1 MNKFNLNV
9 RTDLALETKESLDED
24 GKLRGVIF
32 DEKKDEKTGITISRL
47 EILNA
52 LGEKNMKRAKGVYYT
67 FETVSLSEND
77 GGYHRGVSEFLAG
90 YIKKTLI
97 KNMKKEPPY
106 HILVAG
112 LGNREAT
119 PDALGPYVVNNL
131 DITDSVGVAGENG
144 VPDADARFA
153 YVSAIAPGVMAQTGM
168 ETADILKGIV
178 RTAKPDCIIA
188 IDALAARSTARLAC
202 TIQLTDTGIMPGS
215 GVGNHR
221 NAIDNNNMGVPVIAI
236 GVPTVVDAATIVG
249 DALEGL
255 LDSMDYS
262 ERKQVVRDFIPQ
274 NMYQMYVTP
283 KDVDEMVKRISYTI
297 SEAIN
302 ISMSS

>member
-1 MNKFNLNV
+1 MAGKSRMNI

-32 DEKKDEKTGITISRL
+32 DEKVDEQTGIKVSRL

-52 LGEKNMKRAKGVYYT
+52 LGEKKMGRAKGVYYT
-67 FETVSLSEND
+67 FETVPLSEND
-77 GGYHRGVSEFLAG
+77 GGYHRQVSEFLAH
-90 YIKKTLI
+90 YIRKTVKKH
-97 KNMKKEPPY
+97 MKGEMPY
-106 HILVAG
+106 HVLAAG

-131 DITDSVGVAGENG
+131 NITDGLGVGEEK
-144 VPDADARFA
+144 FA
-153 YVSAIAPGVMAQTGM
+153 YVSAISPGVMAQTGM
-168 ETADILKGIV
+168 ETADILKGVIGTV
-178 RTAKPDCIIA
+178 KPDGIIA

-221 NAIDNNNMGVPVIAI
+221 NAIDVENMGVPVIAI

-262 ERKQVVRDFIPQ
+262 ERKQVVNDFIPQ
-274 NMYQMYVTP
+274 SMYQMYVTP
-283 KDVDEMVKRISYTI
+283 KDVDETVKRISYTI

-302 ISMSS
+302 IAMCGEK

>member
-1 MNKFNLNV
+1 MKSKIDSANRNV

-24 GKLRGVIF
+24 GKIRGVIF
-32 DEKKDEKTGITISRL
+32 DEKKDEKTGITVSRL

-67 FETVSLSEND
+67 FETVPLSDND
-77 GGYHRGVSEFLAG
+77 GGYHRQVSAFLSE
-90 YIKKTLI
+90 YIKKTI
-97 KNMKKEPPY
+97 AKHMENEPPY

-131 DITDSVGVAGENG
+131 NITEGIGNTDKC
-144 VPDADARFA
+144 FA

-168 ETADILKGIV
+168 ETAEILKGV
-178 RTAKPDCIIA
+178 VNMSKPDCIIA
-188 IDALAARSTARLAC
+188 VDALAARSTGRLAC

-221 NAIDNNNMGVPVIAI
+221 NGINTGTMGVPVIAI

-249 DALEGL
+249 DALQGL

-262 ERKQVVRDFIPQ
+262 ERKQVVNDFIPQ
-274 NMYQMYVTP
+274 SMYQMYVTP
-283 KDVDEMVKRISYTI
+283 KDVDETVKRISYTI

-302 ISMSS
+302 IAMCGEK

>member
-1 MNKFNLNV
+1 MNLEV

-24 GKLRGVIF
+24 GRLRGVVF
-32 DEKKDEKTGITISRL
+32 EEKKDEKTGITVSRL

-52 LGEKNMKRAKGVYYT
+52 LGEKNMRRAKGVYYT
-67 FETVSLSEND
+67 FETVPLSEND
-77 GGYHRGVSEFLAG
+77 GGYHREVSEVLAE
-90 YIKKTLI
+90 YIKKTVA
-97 KNMKKEPPY
+97 KHMQGEPPY

-131 DITDSVGVAGENG
+131 DITDGVGIGTEG
-144 VPDADARFA
+144 FA
-153 YVSAIAPGVMAQTGM
+153 FVSAIAPGVMAQTGM
-168 ETADILKGIV
+168 ETADILRGIV
-178 RTAKPDCIIA
+178 RSTNPDCIIA

-221 NAIDNNNMGVPVIAI
+221 NAIDNDNMGVPVIAI

-262 ERKQVVRDFIPQ
+262 KRKQIVQDFIPQ
-274 NMYQMYVTP
+274 SMYQMYVTP
-283 KDVDEMVKRISYTI
+283 KDVDETVKRISYTI

>member
-1 MNKFNLNV
+1 MNI

-32 DEKKDEKTGITISRL
+32 DEKVDERTKIKVSRL

-52 LGEKNMKRAKGVYYT
+52 LGEKEMGRAKGVYYT
-67 FETVSLSEND
+67 FETVPLSEND
-77 GGYHRGVSEFLAG
+77 GGYHRQVSEFLAH
-90 YIKKTLI
+90 YIRKTVKKHM
-97 KNMKKEPPY
+97 NGESPY

-131 DITDSVGVAGENG
+131 NITDGLGVVEAE
-144 VPDADARFA
+144 FA
-153 YVSAIAPGVMAQTGM
+153 YVSAISPGVMAQTGM
-168 ETADILKGIV
+168 ETADILKGVIGTV
-178 RTAKPDCIIA
+178 KPDGIIA

-221 NAIDNNNMGVPVIAI
+221 NAIDVENMGVPVIAI

-262 ERKQVVRDFIPQ
+262 ERKQVVNDFIPQ
-274 NMYQMYVTP
+274 SMYQMYVTP
-283 KDVDEMVKRISYTI
+283 KDVDETVKRISYTI

-302 ISMSS
+302 IAMCGEK

>member
-1 MNKFNLNV
+1 MAGKSRMNI

-32 DEKKDEKTGITISRL
+32 DEKVDERTKIKVSRL

-52 LGEKNMKRAKGVYYT
+52 LGEKKMGRAKGVYYT
-67 FETVSLSEND
+67 FETVPLSEND
-77 GGYHRGVSEFLAG
+77 GGYHRQVSEFLAH
-90 YIKKTLI
+90 YIRKTVKKHM
-97 KNMKKEPPY
+97 NGESPY

-131 DITDSVGVAGENG
+131 NITDGLGVVEAE
-144 VPDADARFA
+144 FA
-153 YVSAIAPGVMAQTGM
+153 YVSAISPGVMAQTGM
-168 ETADILKGIV
+168 ETADILKGVIGTV
-178 RTAKPDCIIA
+178 KPDGIIA

-221 NAIDNNNMGVPVIAI
+221 NAIDVENMGVPVIAI

-262 ERKQVVRDFIPQ
+262 ERKQVVNDFIPQ
-274 NMYQMYVTP
+274 SMYQMYVTP
-283 KDVDEMVKRISYTI
+283 KDVDETVKRISYTI

-302 ISMSS
+302 IAMCGEK